1 MNEDLENFNEDVL
14 RHEFDAIDTSG
25 DGSLDA
31 DELLAVFQKLGK
43 DVKKGTIMNLVRL
56 ADEDGNGTIEWEE
69 FAKIFEVAQRCG
81 LAPAQPKAETPKKA
95 AESEPAAAPE
105 AAPAS
110 APALAP
116 APAPALAP

>member
-43 DVKKGTIMNLVRL
+43 DVKKGTITNLVRL

-69 FAKIFEVAQRCG
+69 FAKIFEVVQRCK
-81 LAPAQPKAETPKKA
+81 L
-95 AESEPAAAPE
+95 S
-105 AAPAS
+105 S
-110 APALAP
+110 APTSPRNKQASSKP
-116 APAPALAP
+116 EKE

>member
-43 DVKKGTIMNLVRL
+43 DVKKGTITNLVRL

-69 FAKIFEVAQRCG
+69 FAKIFEVAARCG
-81 LAPAQPKAETPKKA
+81 VTKILSRAPSKAPPSRSPSKHQA
-95 AESEPAAAPE
+95 
-105 AAPAS
+105 
-110 APALAP
+110 AP
-116 APAPALAP
+116 APASTPAKAAN